1 MSLKGESRERDRERV
16 CLRERERELVSRRER
31 KSERERERERKGNDW
46 SELLSKVIELLS
58 SLSFNDFLHKA
69 SVFDI

>member
-16 CLRERERELVSRRER
+16 CLRERERASKPQREQER
-31 KSERERERERKGNDW
+31 KRERERKGNDW